1 MAIPHAQP
9 GQPIRLLPSGDA
21 SGTEHTTALF
31 KTPDLEV
38 IRLVLRSGQSFPP
51 HRVAGSITVQCLDG
65 SIDFTVED
73 RHVTLQVGE
82 LLYLA
87 GGALHGLTGIEDA
100 TALVTIALHA

>member
-9 GQPIRLLPSGDA
+9 GQPIRLLPAGDA
-21 SGTEHTTALF
+21 PGAEHTTALF
-31 KTPDLEV
+31 KTSDLEV
-38 IRLVLRSGQSFPP
+38 IRLVLRAGQSFPP
-51 HRVAGSITVQCLDG
+51 HRVAGSITVQCLAG
-65 SIDFTVED
+65 AIDFTVDD
-73 RHVTLQVGE
+73 RYVALRAGE